1 LPKELQWT
9 RELINAFWDGVSQT
23 PLTNLSFSRHS
34 GSKLLEFV
42 GHHLPPNSKCL
53 DFGSGGGDL
62 VTLLIERGCRA
73 AAFEPSAERSKDVL
87 DRPFADHPNFLG
99 VVDDGSTQT
108 FDVVIAAEVLEHVL
122 DAELLGVVKRLR
134 SFLKTGGTLIA
145 TTPNSEDLV
154 SGLAYCPVSDLVFHR
169 WQHLRSFTAETLDEC
184 LSAGGFRRIENHKV
198 DYSSYADLME
208 ERGEAERQIKRL
220 KRKMRYARRYGPLYS
235 LVAPM
240 LRSRIEGDNQPAA
253 PVNLRVGG
261 ETNLI
266 YVGEAE

>member
-1 LPKELQWT
+1 M
-9 RELINAFWDGVSQT
+9 
-23 PLTNLSFSRHS
+23 
-34 GSKLLEFV
+34 
-42 GHHLPPNSKCL
+42 
-53 DFGSGGGDL
+53 
-62 VTLLIERGCRA
+62 
-73 AAFEPSAERSKDVL
+73 L

-122 DAELLGVVKRLR
+122 DAELPGVVKRLR
-134 SFLKTGGTLIA
+134 SFVKNGGTLIA

-169 WQHLRSFTAETLDEC
+169 WQHLRSFTAKTLDEC
-184 LSAGGFRRIENHKV
+184 LSSGGFRRIENHKV

-208 ERGEAERQIKRL
+208 EREEAERRIKRL
-220 KRKMRYARRYGPLYS
+220 KRKMRYARRYGPLYP

-240 LRSRIEGDNQPAA
+240 LRARIEGVKQHAA

-266 YVGEAE
+266 YVGKAE